1 MYTVMWLKNN
11 KLNVKDMQVSDINEA
26 YKIAKEESVNFEGY
40 IAVLGSEVVGLI
52 VRYKKGKQVF
62 P

>member
-26 YKIAKEESVNFEGY
+26 YKIAKGESVNFEGC
-40 IAVLGSEVVGLI
+40 IEVLSCGVVGLI